1 MDEFTRL
8 GYILP
13 NNYYLLNI
21 FINNDIDKSI
31 VKKYKKMMSDS
42 NSTFDYNSINYD
54 RLHDAGIDLFCG
66 YDKEIPN
73 GTLSNKVDIGVK
85 TSMIFISKNSIS
97 NEVTYKPCG
106 YYMYPRS
113 STGSKTPL
121 RLSNSIGVIDAGYRG
136 NLIACFD
143 NIDYSGSM
151 NSFNYNIDKGSRL
164 VQICSPNI
172 TYPTLVNIVDNEDKL
187 DMDIVKKNNRLTG
200 GFGSTGQ

>member
-1 MDEFTRL
+1 MDEFTEL

-13 NNYYLLNI
+13 NDYYLLNI
-21 FINNDIDKSI
+21 FVNEDVDKSI
-31 VKKYKKMMSDS
+31 VKKYKKMMSDN
-42 NSTFDYNSINYD
+42 NSTFDLNSNNYN
-54 RLHDAGIDLFCG
+54 RLYDAGIDLFCG
-66 YDKEIPN
+66 YDKEILN

-85 TSMIFISKNSIS
+85 SSMIFVSKNCIT
-97 NEVTYKPCG
+97 NEIIYKPCG

-121 RLSNSIGVIDAGYRG
+121 RLSNSTGVIDAGYRG

-143 NIDYSGSM
+143 NIDYANTF
-151 NSFNYNIDKGSRL
+151 NSDDFKIDKGSRL

-172 TYPTLVNIVDNEDKL
+172 TYPTLVNIVDNEDML